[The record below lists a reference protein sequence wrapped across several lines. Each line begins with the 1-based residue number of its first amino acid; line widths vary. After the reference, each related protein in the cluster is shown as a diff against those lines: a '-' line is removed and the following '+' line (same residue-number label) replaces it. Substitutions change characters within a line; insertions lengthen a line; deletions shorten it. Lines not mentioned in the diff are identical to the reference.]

1 MRANRQN
8 QSHRRSNSNPNNQ
21 TLGGSSQQ
29 AEIEDNRSTL
39 QVMSPQG
46 SPFVMHERYGQ
57 ALAVQDDERKEEDS
71 DNLQEEKSDNDN
83 SAIRPNE
90 TELSLGRET
99 VADSTNGL
107 AVIDEP
113 TDVDNQLDR
122 LPETLIRYIDSFLP
136 VEFRQI
142 PDDLLDHIYSFMFAE
157 NLAQLSQ
164 AEHFFSGSTRSYVEQ
179 ELRELSA
186 NRGDQMPVNGRGSNY
201 LRLAFR
207 RDAYPG
213 QPAPPWMLERLPPLA
228 ADFDNRADKFINE
241 MNRILDNDFSTTMLD
256 FRAYENNFQDGT
268 ARVLAGAL
276 QDNSTVTAVDLLN
289 DQITDV
295 GARDLARVLLTNRTV
310 TNLMLARNWI
320 GDDGALAIADML
332 TENSTLVE
340 LNLDDNR
347 MTDLGATVLANALR
361 QNSTLEDLSIRHNH
375 ITDNGARELIDA
387 LRDNQ
392 TISSLLLEDRD
403 LRFYESRVISES
415 LLDEIERLTSRN
427 TRPNRRFC
435 TIS

>member
-1 MRANRQN
+1 
-8 QSHRRSNSNPNNQ
+8 
-21 TLGGSSQQ
+21 
-29 AEIEDNRSTL
+29 
-39 QVMSPQG
+39 MSPQG
-46 SPFVMHERYGQ
+46 NPFVMHERYGQ

-122 LPETLIRYIDSFLP
+122 LPETPIRYIDSFLP

-186 NRGDQMPVNGRGSNY
+186 NRGDQMPANGRGSNY

-207 RDAYPG
+207 RDVYMG
-213 QPAPPWMLERLPPLA
+213 QPAPPWMLERLPWLA
-228 ADFDNRADKFINE
+228 EGFDNRADNFINE

-256 FRAYENNFQDGT
+256 FRAYEINFRDGT

-276 QDNSTVTAVDLLN
+276 QDNSTVTAVELVN

-295 GARDLARVLLTNRTV
+295 GARDLARMLLTNRTV
-310 TNLMLARNWI
+310 TNLLLARNLI
-320 GDDGALAIADML
+320 GDDGALAIADAL

-340 LNLDDNR
+340 LNLSSNR
-347 MTDLGATVLANALR
+347 ITDLGATALASALR
-361 QNSTLEDLSIRHNH
+361 QNSTLESLFIRRNY
-375 ITDNGARELIDA
+375 ITDNGARALIDA

-392 TISSLLLEDRD
+392 TIRYLD
-403 LRFYESRVISES
+403 FESRDISES
-415 LLDEIERLTSRN
+415 LLDELSVLVSRNNTSNSMEEETGAPTDRN

>member
-1 MRANRQN
+1 MHTNRQN

-29 AEIEDNRSTL
+29 AEIEDNRSTV
-39 QVMSPQG
+39 QVISPQG
-46 SPFVMHERYGQ
+46 TPFVMHERYGRDFS
-57 ALAVQDDERKEEDS
+57 VQDDETKEEDS
-71 DNLQEEKSDNDN
+71 ANLQEEKSDNDN

-99 VADSTNGL
+99 VADSTNGP
-107 AVIDEP
+107 AVIEE
-113 TDVDNQLDR
+113 TIDVDNQLDR
-122 LPETLIRYIDSFLP
+122 LPEDLRRYIDSFLP

-157 NLAQLSQ
+157 NLAQFSQ

-186 NRGDQMPVNGRGSNY
+186 NRGHQMPANGRGSNY

-207 RDAYPG
+207 RDAYMG
-213 QPAPPWMLERLPPLA
+213 QPAPPLMLERLPLLA
-228 ADFDNRADKFINE
+228 EGFDNRADNFINE
-241 MNRILDNDFSTTMLD
+241 MNRILDNDFSTTKLD

-320 GDDGALAIADML
+320 GDDGALAIADTL

-347 MTDLGATVLANALR
+347 ITDLGATVLAYALR
-361 QNSTLEDLSIRHNH
+361 QNSTLEDLSIRRNH

-392 TISSLLLEDRD
+392 TISSLLLESED
-403 LRFYESRVISES
+403 ISES
-415 LLDEIERLTSRN
+415 LLDEIERLTRRN